1 MSNFSQVS
9 AIILAGGLGTRLRG
23 VAPGLPKVMA
33 EINGKPFITYLLDQL
48 AEAEIERVIISTGYI
63 AEIIEETVGSS
74 YKEIQINYSREESP
88 LGTGGA
94 LKLAGQTVDS
104 KWCLVMNG
112 DSYTKFDPILLLM
125 NHKKSDASI
134 TIVIKKIEDCSR
146 YGSIEMNAEHE
157 IVQFREKGSA
167 AGPGLMN
174 AGVYLM
180 EMGILDKIPDKTPCS
195 LEYDFFP
202 TVIGKGIYGYE
213 AEGKFIDI
221 GTPESYAKAEAFFEQ
236 KPVSA

>member
-48 AEAEIERVIISTGYI
+48 AEAGIERVIISTGYK

-88 LGTGGA
+88 LGTAGA
-94 LKLAGQTVDS
+94 LRLAIEVVDVS
-104 KWCLVMNG
+104 LCLVMNG
-112 DSYTKFDPILLLM
+112 DSFVEFDPISMLM
-125 NHKKSDASI
+125 FHIDMGAEI
-134 TIVIKKIEDCSR
+134 TILVKKVDDTKR
-146 YGSIEMNAEHE
+146 YGAIEMNAKHE
-157 IVQFREKGSA
+157 IIRFKEKGSA
-167 AGPGLMN
+167 RGLDLMN
-174 AGVYLM
+174 AGVYFM
-180 EMGILDKIPDKTPCS
+180 ETSALEIIPDKTPCS

-202 TVIGKGIYGYE
+202 TMSGKGLYGCKT
-213 AEGKFIDI
+213 EGRFIDI
-221 GTPESYAKAEAFFEQ
+221 GTPESYAQAEKFFG
-236 KPVSA
+236 